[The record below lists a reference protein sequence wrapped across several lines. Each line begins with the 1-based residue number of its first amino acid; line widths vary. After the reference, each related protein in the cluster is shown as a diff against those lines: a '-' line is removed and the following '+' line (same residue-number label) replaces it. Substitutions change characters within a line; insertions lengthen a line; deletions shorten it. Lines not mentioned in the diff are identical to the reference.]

1 MPLKAEGLD
10 LVTKVVYQ
18 ELSRLDQMS
27 QYSIISIGFA
37 YFVRDI
43 IKSIFTLRVPSK
55 TFNATL
61 IFNIKFQCSI
71 KPPTSEEDRYWKLKF

>member
-43 IKSIFTLRVPSK
+43 IKSIFTLRVPSR
-55 TFNATL
+55 
-61 IFNIKFQCSI
+61 KFECNTHFQHQVSMQH
-71 KPPTSEEDRYWKLKF
+71 